1 MPKKKKQTYEERMI
15 EALNALPNPLKDA
28 KHRISIVLEN
38 DRARSN
44 ETRLEHIMDFR
55 HDLTPSDIKRIQ
67 RKINDSVLKKDQ
79 ERTDTYNIYIERNNY
94 RLEYIKISIELNFKK
109 SNVGKIKT
117 IYIDK
122 TIK

>member
-55 HDLTPSDIKRIQ
+55 HDLTPSDIKRKKK
-67 RKINDSVLKKDQ
+67 KINDSVLKKDQ